1 MEAQTA
7 GTAGTDDFVYL
18 DDVRVPDTLAF
29 FDRPL
34 PFDSAYLREKVA
46 YMLPEVREFARPWGA
61 FSVCRPEIQGADR
74 LTVGGRTFTSPLLVR
89 ELGGL
94 PEVFPFLASEG
105 RELAAWAASVDE
117 DMRKAAFAVRFIALK
132 EAEEA
137 LERLIAERWGVADI
151 SAVAPGTLEEWPQSE
166 QRPLLDLMGPAAERK
181 GMILNSKLWLE
192 PLVSS
197 SGIYF
202 NSPSGFH
209 NCYLCRDDDCQWR
222 RFARRE

>member
-1 MEAQTA
+1 MEANSA
-7 GTAGTDDFVYL
+7 GIAGMDDFVYL
-18 DDVRVPDTLAF
+18 DDVRLPDSLAF

-34 PFDSAYLREKVA
+34 PYDSAFLREKVS
-46 YMLPEVREFARPWGA
+46 YLLPEVREFARPWGA
-61 FSVCRPEIQGADR
+61 FAVHRPEPIGNGIRIGGAE
-74 LTVGGRTFTSPLLVR
+74 FASALLAR

-94 PEVFPFLASEG
+94 DTVFPFLASEG
-105 RELAAWAASVDE
+105 EELARWSAGVGEDLKKAS
-117 DMRKAAFAVRFIALK
+117 FAVRFIALK

-137 LERLIAERWGVADI
+137 LERHISEHWGIRAL
-151 SAVAPGTLEEWPQSE
+151 SAVAPGTLDEWPHSE
-166 QRPLLDLMGPAAERK
+166 QRPLFDLMGPVARRK

-202 NSPSGFH
+202 HSPSGFH

-222 RFARRE
+222 RYSRRE